1 MTSGDN
7 PGPERDVREK
17 ISSQM
22 RAIGHTPGKPISS
35 EELQKLKNA
44 ANRLDQLLKTN
55 GDADQQKLRDAAAR
69 LDQLLSDIRAGKDVD
84 IRKRKQNTRNTD
96 G

>member
-7 PGPERDVREK
+7 PGPERDVGEK

-22 RAIGHTPGKPISS
+22 RAIGQTPPKPIPS

-44 ANRLDQLLKTN
+44 ANRLDQMLKVN
-55 GDADQQKLRDAAAR
+55 GDADQQKLRDAAGR
-69 LDQLLSDIRAGKDVD
+69 LDQLLSDIRAGKDVV
-84 IRKRKQNTRNTD
+84 IRKRKEDPRNT
-96 G
+96 GK